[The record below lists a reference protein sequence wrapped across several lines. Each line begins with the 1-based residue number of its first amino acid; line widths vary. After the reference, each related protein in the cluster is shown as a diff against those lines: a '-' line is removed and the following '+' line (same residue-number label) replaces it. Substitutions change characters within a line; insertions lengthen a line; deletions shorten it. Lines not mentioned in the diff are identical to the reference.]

1 MLCKHACQGFVGVT
15 LTSAKHM
22 TVTKERRNAMPYV
35 TRDTKKLLDL
45 GASPSNPGELNY
57 KVTQEAIA
65 YLMRQEKLS
74 YATISATIASLSDAS
89 AELRRR
95 LLDPYEDMK
104 IAENGDVYPDALL
117 DATDQIRQMFNRQEE
132 KLNG

>member
-1 MLCKHACQGFVGVT
+1 
-15 LTSAKHM
+15 
-22 TVTKERRNAMPYV
+22 MPYV

-117 DATDQIRQMFNRQEE
+117 DATDQIRQTLVVGAKFLAQPARQHRVQAQTPIDGGLPIAAEQPR
-132 KLNG
+132 LQCGP